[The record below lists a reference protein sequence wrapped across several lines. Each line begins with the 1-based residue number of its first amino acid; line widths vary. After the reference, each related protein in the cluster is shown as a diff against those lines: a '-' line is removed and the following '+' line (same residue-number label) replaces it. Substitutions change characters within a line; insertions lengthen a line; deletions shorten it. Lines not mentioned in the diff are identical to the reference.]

1 MKNLTDR
8 ARQGNWEAL
17 ETLYDMTKQK
27 VMALCS
33 LLLQDEQ
40 LCKSALPKVY
50 RSLWDQILEAKL
62 TTEEAFEEAAIRKTA
77 TLCQTLVVR
86 KNAKAF
92 RIPSNR
98 NFIQGVG
105 DVPPSRSGELWEQVT
120 RSLPPLQR
128 FLFVLEAVGEFSHA
142 QLAKMFHTSEENVKA
157 AFDSEA
163 VLVKRI
169 VVAISGNELEPAL
182 TVEEL
187 HKAWLRYQVR
197 VEVPQSVEASV
208 SSTITALCRPLREK
222 RIGKQR
228 RVAMICVALALILG
242 LGTWCVNSILSQRQQ
257 EDAVTASSEQEELS
271 SSEVDSGT
279 ASYDETGG
287 EDSAVLD
294 STVDSSTSESVSA
307 VG

>member
-98 NFIQGVG
+98 NFILDG
-105 DVPPSRSGELWEQVT
+105 
-120 RSLPPLQR
+120 
-128 FLFVLEAVGEFSHA
+128 H
-142 QLAKMFHTSEENVKA
+142 
-157 AFDSEA
+157 
-163 VLVKRI
+163 RI
-169 VVAISGNELEPAL
+169 
-182 TVEEL
+182 
-187 HKAWLRYQVR
+187 
-197 VEVPQSVEASV
+197 
-208 SSTITALCRPLREK
+208 
-222 RIGKQR
+222 
-228 RVAMICVALALILG
+228 
-242 LGTWCVNSILSQRQQ
+242 
-257 EDAVTASSEQEELS
+257 
-271 SSEVDSGT
+271 
-279 ASYDETGG
+279 
-287 EDSAVLD
+287 
-294 STVDSSTSESVSA
+294 
-307 VG
+307 